1 MEESLDCSSAPI
13 FVRSLHF
20 RLPADPKV
28 PFIMIGPGTGLAPF
42 RGFLQG
48 RLALKE
54 SGAELG
60 PAVLYFG
67 CRNSK
72 LDYIYEDEL
81 NRFVKAGVISEL
93 VLAFSREYLLGNMCS
108 TRWQRRRNL
117 YVCGYDRGMARDV
130 HRTLHNI
137 VQEHVCILKKNL
149 NGSFR
154 AMAKRLIPT
163 LNRVLVEKIVPPSKT
178 TAGILLPEKSSKN
191 FGKVVAVGSGLLAES
206 NT

>member
-13 FVRSLHF
+13 FVRSSNF
-20 RLPADPKV
+20 RLAADPKV

-42 RGFLQG
+42 RGFLQE

-81 NRFVKAGVISEL
+81 DSFVKVGVISE
-93 VLAFSREYLLGNMCS
+93 VVFAFSREGP
-108 TRWQRRRNL
+108 TREYVQHKMAEKGGGYL
-117 YVCGYDRGMARDV
+117 YVCGDDRGIARDV

-137 VQEHVCILKKNL
+137 VQEQI
-149 NGSFR
+149 GAF
-154 AMAKRLIPT
+154 
-163 LNRVLVEKIVPPSKT
+163 
-178 TAGILLPEKSSKN
+178 LPFSDTKS
-191 FGKVVAVGSGLLAES
+191 
-206 NT
+206 